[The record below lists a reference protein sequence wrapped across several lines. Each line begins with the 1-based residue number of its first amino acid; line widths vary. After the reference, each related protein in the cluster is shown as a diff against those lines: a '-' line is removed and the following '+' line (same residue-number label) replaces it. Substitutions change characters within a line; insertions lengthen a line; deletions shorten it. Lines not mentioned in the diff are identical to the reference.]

1 MLYLRAVAALVSYVS
16 GMAAEVS
23 YLRGVAAAEVS
34 YLRGMTNKYLNVM
47 KIVGSIQFILTYLFQ

>member
-1 MLYLRAVAALVSYVS
+1 MSYLRAVVALVSYVS
-16 GMAAEVS
+16 GMAAEVP

-47 KIVGSIQFILTYLFQ
+47 KIVGSIQFILTFLFQ